1 MWSTLIVE
9 DEHQAAEYVR
19 TLVGKADAGFQ
30 IVGKASDGKEAY
42 DFIVRNAPDLVI
54 CDIRMPE
61 WDGIELLKR
70 VREKGIESRFV
81 MLTCMNEFE
90 YARQALEY
98 GASSYLL
105 KLSMDLAS
113 CRQMLEKVDAELRK
127 QGQMKRIET
136 YLSSMPEKDKTATDH
151 PAVNKVI
158 EYLDAH
164 FREQV
169 TLSSAARYI
178 NMDPSYLSDLF
189 KRKTS
194 LTLTEYVNRQRID
207 AARFYLKETDD
218 SVSEIGARVGFMN
231 DNYFIKMF
239 KRTTGMTPSQYRK
252 QHRA

>member
-19 TLVGKADAGFQ
+19 TLVLKADAGFR
-30 IVGKASDGKEAY
+30 IVGDASNGKEAY
-42 DFIVRNAPDLVI
+42 ELIVKNAPDLVI

-70 VREKGIESRFV
+70 VRQAGIESRFV

-105 KLSMDLAS
+105 KLSMDLIS
-113 CRQMLEKVDAELRK
+113 FKKMLEKMDAELRK
-127 QGQMKRIET
+127 LGRMKQIET
-136 YLSSMPEKDKTATDH
+136 YLSAVPERDQAATDH
-151 PAVNKVI
+151 PEINKVI
-158 EYLDAH
+158 EYLNA
-164 FREQV
+164 RYRGQV
-169 TLSSAARYI
+169 TLSSAARHI

-194 LTLTEYVNRQRID
+194 LTLTEYVNRLRID
-207 AARFYLKETDD
+207 AALFYLKQTDD
-218 SVSEIGARVGFMN
+218 AVGEIGARVGFMN

-239 KRTTGMTPSQYRK
+239 KRLTGMTPSQYRR
-252 QHRA
+252 QFRP